1 MKNLVKL
8 ALILLLTFVALSC
21 KKESSISNLN
31 GTWELRSV
39 VGGQLAGASPIIA
52 AKNGNQFKFNQQNYE
67 RYVDGKLIES
77 GTFTLKAVKV
87 KINNDEAN
95 FSMLTNTNLQQY
107 IKLSSNDLVIFTGV
121 IAADGFESHYIKL

>member
-1 MKNLVKL
+1 MG
-8 ALILLLTFVALSC
+8 TPFSC
-21 KKESSISNLN
+21 WWS
-31 GTWELRSV
+31 G
-39 VGGQLAGASPIIA
+39 
-52 AKNGNQFKFNQQNYE
+52 GNQFKFNQQNYE

-87 KINNDEAN
+87 KINNNEAN